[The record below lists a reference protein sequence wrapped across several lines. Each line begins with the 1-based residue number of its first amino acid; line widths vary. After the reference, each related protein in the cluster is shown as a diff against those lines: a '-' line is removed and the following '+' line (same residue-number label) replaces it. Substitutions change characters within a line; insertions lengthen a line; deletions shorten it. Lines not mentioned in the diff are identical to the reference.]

1 MDRVEFPGS
10 IDKMAV
16 DIANWL
22 LGLGLQQY
30 EKAFR
35 DNDIDS
41 EILPKLTAEDLTGI
55 GISSVGH
62 RRKLIEAI
70 AGLGTPHTT
79 TVSAE
84 SLGVLNQPVHRSYDA
99 ERRHLTVMFVDLV
112 GSTALSG
119 RLDPEDMRTV
129 ITRYQ
134 NTVAGVVTRFEGHV
148 AKYMGDGVLCYFGW
162 PNAHEDEAERAVRAG
177 LAITAAVKDL
187 ETPEE
192 EPLSARVGIATGL
205 VVVGDLIGA
214 GAAQEQAVVGDTPN
228 LAARLQGVALPG
240 QVVLA
245 EATRGLLGDVFDVT
259 HLDGQSLKGIAG
271 HTPAYGVI
279 GERIAESRFEAR
291 ASGTMSNLVG
301 RDHELALMLE
311 RWKQSK
317 AGEGQLVLLS
327 GEAGIGKSRLTRGM
341 IDAVSAEAHIRLS
354 YQCSPYHSDSPLY
367 PVIQQLTFAA
377 GITRDD
383 DNDDKLDRLEK
394 VLVGAEGD
402 RPLLA
407 ALLGLQIEGRY
418 GALSMTPQQQRARTL
433 QALVTQLLQLSHGKP
448 VLFVIEDA
456 HWIDATTL
464 EFVDLCLDQV
474 ANAQIMM
481 LVTTRPTFQ
490 QGFGGHPIVTKLAL
504 NRLGRNQITSIVN
517 RLTNGKKLPDELLD
531 IIAAKTDGVPL
542 FVEEITK
549 TVLESG
555 KLKETASAFE
565 LTGPLSR
572 LKIPSTLYDSLMAR
586 LDRLQPVK
594 EVAQTA
600 ACIGRDFDYRLLKA
614 ISPLDDTA
622 LKDALERLTSAE
634 LIFRRGVPP
643 DATYIFKHA
652 LVRDAA
658 YENLL
663 KTRRQTIHVK
673 LVEALEAIK
682 AAPELLAHHAT
693 VAGMT
698 ELAVRYWL
706 KAGEQA
712 AARSANKEAVSHLKT
727 GIELLGGAPNT
738 AEKPRLDLDLHSALA
753 SVLMVTQGY
762 GSEEVGKISTRT
774 VELCRQVG
782 DEGALA
788 AVLWQAWLY
797 NYTRANHAAAT
808 AIGRELEERMT
819 DADDPAARIV
829 AHVPL
834 GLSLFAVGK
843 PLEARASL
851 EEAIRTYSELKGGP
865 VAYRYGMEVGAVAH
879 GYRSWCLAMLGHSEK
894 AMEGRG
900 VLLDILESIKHP
912 FTLARGLNWCSI
924 ISAVQRDWRG
934 ALQFA
939 DRAIEV
945 AREYDLQLV
954 GALGL
959 AMRGIAHAAVD
970 PVATS
975 TTEMRDGL
983 NIYRCTGARVQVPFL
998 LSLFAEAS
1006 LARKDWNEGM
1016 SEISEALSLIEETGE
1031 SHVVPEVY
1039 RIRGDLLAGSKKGD
1053 PEVDY
1058 LKALELARLQGTRL
1072 FELRAAMSL
1081 AQLWTDQ
1088 RKRTAARDLLPP
1100 IYDWFTEG
1108 FNTSDLKRA
1117 KAQLESLN

>member
-1 MDRVEFPGS
+1 
-10 IDKMAV
+10 MAL
-16 DIANWL
+16 DIAKWL
-22 LGLGLQQY
+22 IGLGLQQY
-30 EKAFR
+30 EEAFR
-35 DNDIDS
+35 DNDIDA
-41 EILPKLTAEDLTGI
+41 EILPKLTPEDLMAI
-55 GISSVGH
+55 GINSVGH

-70 AGLGTPHTT
+70 ADLGTRRTIT
-79 TVSAE
+79 INAE
-84 SLGVLNQPVHRSYDA
+84 SQVVLNQTAHRAHDA

-134 NTVAGVVTRFEGHV
+134 NTVAGLVTRFEGHV

-162 PNAHEDEAERAVRAG
+162 PNAHEDDAERAVRAG
-177 LAITAAVKDL
+177 LAITAAVKDV

-228 LAARLQGVALPG
+228 LAARLQGIALPG
-240 QVVLA
+240 QIVLA
-245 EATRGLLGDVFDVT
+245 EPTRRLLGDLFDFT
-259 HLDGQSLKGIAG
+259 HLDGQCLKGIAG
-271 HTPAYGVI
+271 QTQAYRVI
-279 GERIAESRFEAR
+279 AERFAESRFEAR
-291 ASGTMSNLVG
+291 ASGKMSNMVG

-341 IDAVSAEAHIRLS
+341 IDAVSAEAHIRVS

-367 PVIQQLTFAA
+367 PAIQQLTFAA
-377 GITRDD
+377 GITPDD

-402 RPLLA
+402 RPLFG
-407 ALLGLQIEGRY
+407 ALLGLQIDRRY
-418 GALSMTPQQQRARTL
+418 GGLNLTPQQQRTRTL
-433 QALVTQLLQLSHGKP
+433 QALVTQLIELSRSKP
-448 VLFVIEDA
+448 VLFVLEDA

-464 EFVDLCLDQV
+464 ELIDLCLDQV
-474 ANAQIMM
+474 ASARVMM
-481 LVTTRPTFQ
+481 LVTARPTFQ
-490 QGFGGHPIVTKLAL
+490 HGFGGHPIVTKLAL
-504 NRLGRNQITSIVN
+504 NRLGRDQITSIVN
-517 RLTNGKKLPDELLD
+517 RLTDGKTLPVELLD
-531 IIAAKTDGVPL
+531 VIAAKTDGVPL

-555 KLKETASAFE
+555 ELRETASAYE

-572 LKIPSTLYDSLMAR
+572 LTIPSTLYDSLMAR

-614 ISPLDDTA
+614 ISPLEDAA
-622 LKDALERLTSAE
+622 LQDALERLTGAE
-634 LIFRRGVPP
+634 LIFRRGMPP

-663 KTRRQTIHVK
+663 KTRRQTIHMK
-673 LVEALEAIK
+673 LVEALEAIES
-682 AAPELLAHHAT
+682 APELLAHHAT

-698 ELAVRYWL
+698 ERAIRYWL
-706 KAGEQA
+706 RAGEQA
-712 AARSANKEAVSHLKT
+712 ASRSANKEAVSHLKT
-727 GIELLGGAPNT
+727 GIELLENAPNT
-738 AEKPRLDLDLHSALA
+738 AEKPRLDLDLHCALA
-753 SVLMVTQGY
+753 SVLMVLHGY
-762 GSEEVGKISTRT
+762 GSDEVGKISTRT

-788 AVLWQAWLY
+788 AVLWQAWIF
-797 NYTRANHAAAT
+797 NYTRANLADAT

-819 DADDPAARIV
+819 DAVDPAARIV

-834 GLSLFAVGK
+834 GLSLFAIGK
-843 PLEARASL
+843 QREARAAL
-851 EEAIRTYSELKGGP
+851 DRAVRTYSELKGGP
-865 VAYRYGMEVGAVAH
+865 VAYRYGMDVGAVAH
-879 GYRSWCLAMLGHSEK
+879 AYRSWCLVMLGHSEK
-894 AMEGRG
+894 AIEDRG
-900 VLLDILESIKHP
+900 VLLDILERIQHP
-912 FTLARGLNWCSI
+912 FTLARAQNWCSMV
-924 ISAVQRDWRG
+924 SAVQRDWRG

-945 AREYDLQLV
+945 AREYDLQMV

-959 AMRGIAHAAVD
+959 AMRGIAQAAVD
-970 PVATS
+970 PAATS
-975 TTEMRDGL
+975 TTEMRNGL
-983 NIYRCTGARVQVPFL
+983 NVYRRTGARVQVPFL
-998 LSLFAEAS
+998 LSLFAEVS
-1006 LARKDWNEGM
+1006 LATKDWNDGK
-1016 SEISEALSLIEETGE
+1016 SAISEALSLIEESGE
-1031 SHVVPEVY
+1031 HHVVSEVY
-1039 RIRGDLLAGSKKGD
+1039 RLRGDLLVGSKKRD
-1053 PEVDY
+1053 SEVDY
-1058 LKALELARLQGTRL
+1058 LKALELARQQGTRL
-1072 FELRAAMSL
+1072 FELRAAISL

-1088 RKRTAARDLLPP
+1088 GKHTEARDLLAP

-1108 FNTSDLKRA
+1108 LNTPDLERA
-1117 KAQLESLN
+1117 KLQLDSLN